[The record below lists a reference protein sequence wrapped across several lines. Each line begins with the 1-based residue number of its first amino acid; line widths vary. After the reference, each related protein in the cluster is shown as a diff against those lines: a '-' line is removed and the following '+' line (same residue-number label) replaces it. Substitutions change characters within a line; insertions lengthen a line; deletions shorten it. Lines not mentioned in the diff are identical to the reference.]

1 MTQRDR
7 PATRLWLILAIVAAA
22 LILTLLA
29 AQLISGEWLWII
41 LNGLLQHELG

>member
-1 MTQRDR
+1 MTQRDS
-7 PATRLWLILAIVAAA
+7 PTTRLWLILAIVAAT
-22 LILTLLA
+22 LILILLA

>member
-22 LILTLLA
+22 LILTFLA